1 MNGNTPKTSVSNRCP
16 VPVDQIPIKEY
27 ESMSESWFYSWGSR
41 DLKGYLVPIV
51 SLWALS
57 WLVVGPMAAVSFGPS
72 KLLPQFVISASLG
85 ALLLPTLALVQ
96 LYVGW
101 QHVCDRLS
109 QSAVPY
115 EESGWYDGQI
125 WEKPDDVMNR
135 DRLIADYQVKPL
147 MLRLQKTFAVIL
159 GIVSFSLVTWQF
171 I

>member
-16 VPVDQIPIKEY
+16 VPVDQIPIQEY
-27 ESMSESWFYSWGSR
+27 ESMSNSWFYSWGAR
-41 DLKGYLVPIV
+41 DLTGYLAPIAG
-51 SLWALS
+51 LWFAS
-57 WLVVGPMAAVSFGPS
+57 WLVVGPMAAVSFGPT

-85 ALLLPTLALVQ
+85 SVLLPTLALIQ

-109 QSAVPY
+109 KEAVPY
-115 EESGWYDGQI
+115 EESGWYDGQV
-125 WEKPDDVMNR
+125 WEKPEDVINR

-147 MLRLQKTFAVIL
+147 MLRLQRTFAIIL

-171 I
+171 L

>member
-1 MNGNTPKTSVSNRCP
+1 MNGNTPNMSVSNRCP

-27 ESMSESWFYSWGSR
+27 ESMSESWFYSWGTR
-41 DLKGYLVPIV
+41 ELKGYLVPIL
-51 SLWALS
+51 SLWAVS
-57 WLVVGPMAAVSFGPS
+57 WLVMGPMAAVSFVPS
-72 KLLPQFVISASLG
+72 KLLPQFIISASLG

-109 QSAVPY
+109 KKSVPY

-125 WEKPDDVMNR
+125 WEKPEDVINR
-135 DRLIADYQVKPL
+135 DRLIADYQVKPF
-147 MLRLQKTFAVIL
+147 MLRMQRTFAVIL